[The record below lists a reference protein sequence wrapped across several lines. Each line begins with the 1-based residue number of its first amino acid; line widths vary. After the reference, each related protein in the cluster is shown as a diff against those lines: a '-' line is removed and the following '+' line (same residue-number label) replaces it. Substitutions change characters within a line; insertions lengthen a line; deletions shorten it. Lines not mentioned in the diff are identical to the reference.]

1 MVKKQQ
7 SENLNHSAVNCLNIF
22 VTFMVIGAS
31 IYQNSRIRKFEFNIS
46 EVKMKT
52 VKTVTSAIVIILTT
66 AIFIGIITIDA
77 ASSGKSKDQ
86 VINNVISSETLVEQT
101 KKEPVKLEDCLFI
114 GDSRTVG
121 LYEFSSLKD
130 ADFFANVGM
139 SVYNISK
146 AEVYNKDGKRIT
158 LLQMLQEKQYK
169 KVFIMLGINEV
180 GYHFD
185 TTVGKYKEL
194 VDFIREHQKNT
205 QIVIQS
211 NLHVTSDRSKNDK
224 TVNNQNIDRFNAVIS
239 QLADG
244 INIIYLDANKIF
256 DDENGDLS
264 KEYASDHTHLKVS
277 NYEKW
282 SALIKEEALIIP

>member
-1 MVKKQQ
+1 
-7 SENLNHSAVNCLNIF
+7 
-22 VTFMVIGAS
+22 
-31 IYQNSRIRKFEFNIS
+31 
-46 EVKMKT
+46 MKT
-52 VKTVTSAIVIILTT
+52 LKTVTLAILIILTT
-66 AIFIGIITIDA
+66 AMFIGIITTDA

-194 VDFIREHQKNT
+194 VDFIREHQKNM

-211 NLHVTSDRSKNDK
+211 NLHVTS
-224 TVNNQNIDRFNAVIS
+224 
-239 QLADG
+239 
-244 INIIYLDANKIF
+244 AN
-256 DDENGDLS
+256 
-264 KEYASDHTHLKVS
+264 
-277 NYEKW
+277 
-282 SALIKEEALIIP
+282 